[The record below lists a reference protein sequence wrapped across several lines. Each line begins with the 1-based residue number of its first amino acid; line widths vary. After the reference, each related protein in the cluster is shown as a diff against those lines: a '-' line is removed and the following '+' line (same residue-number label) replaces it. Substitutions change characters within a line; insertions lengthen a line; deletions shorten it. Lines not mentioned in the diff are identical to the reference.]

1 MFNILV
7 GCEPVVHESLRT
19 TVKSAFIEAVSLV
32 LPTEMHIDVN
42 VTECSNAKLGDYQV
56 GINEGFR
63 CTG

>member
-1 MFNILV
+1 
-7 GCEPVVHESLRT
+7 
-19 TVKSAFIEAVSLV
+19 LV